1 MSDRMPEYMSD
12 KMPERLADRIYVR
25 QDARQKIENKRVD
38 VR

>member
-12 KMPERLADRIYVR
+12 KMPERLADRIY
-25 QDARQKIENKRVD
+25 ARQKIENKRVD